1 MQSQFEDLNVRLIQ
15 VRFKPEVEAEEFET
29 FVQRTGLEPRQLHP
43 ANVLR
48 DGLDAGMLEGMDAVI
63 IGGAGAYSA
72 AQTYEW
78 TQGLIDLVFEIH
90 AREIPLFGSC
100 WGHQIIARA
109 FGGNVIHDPVRA
121 EIGCHPVH
129 LTQAGR
135 TDPLLGGFPP
145 MFMANMGHHDR
156 VERLPE
162 QAVELATSAVSPF
175 QAFVIEGKPIYGT
188 QFHSELN
195 AETERARL
203 FAYREHY
210 PILQDEAAFQAV
222 IRTLRETTEVDQL
235 LNLFLRTFAVRL

>member
-1 MQSQFEDLNVRLIQ
+1 MPSRFEELNVRLIQ
-15 VRFKPEVEAEEFET
+15 VRLKPEIEAEEFET
-29 FVQRTGLEPRQLHP
+29 FVQRTGLEPHQLHT

-48 DGLDAGMLEGMDAVI
+48 DGVGRDSLEGMDAVI

-72 AQTYEW
+72 TQTYEW
-78 TQGLIDLVFEIH
+78 TQSLIDLVLEIH
-90 AREIPLFGSC
+90 DRDIPLFGSC

-109 FGGNVIHDPVRA
+109 FGGSVIHDPKRA

-129 LTQAGR
+129 LTRAGR
-135 TDPLLGGFPP
+135 SDPLLGGFPQ

-156 VERLPE
+156 VERLPDR
-162 QAVELATSAVSPF
+162 AVELATSAISPF

-195 AETERARL
+195 ADTERARL
-203 FAYREHY
+203 FAYRDHY

-222 IRTLRETTEVDQL
+222 IRTLRETTEVDRL
-235 LNLFLRTFAVRL
+235 LNLFLRTFAVEL